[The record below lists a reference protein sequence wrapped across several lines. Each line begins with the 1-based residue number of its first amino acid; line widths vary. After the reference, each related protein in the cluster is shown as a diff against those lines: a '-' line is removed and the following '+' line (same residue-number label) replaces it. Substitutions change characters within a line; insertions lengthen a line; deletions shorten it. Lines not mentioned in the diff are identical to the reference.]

1 MFDKLQQAR
10 ELIKLRSKAK
20 ELQRSLEQIT
30 HTQEKG
36 GIKVVVDGTQHLQ
49 AIEINGEDQG
59 ELKETINDAMKEVQ
73 KKAAKKMMEEG
84 GGLSGLLGG
93 MG

>member
-20 ELQRSLEQIT
+20 ELQRSLEEIT

-36 GIKVVVDGTQHLQ
+36 EIKVVVDGTQHIQ
-49 AIEINGEDQG
+49 AIVVNGEEQT
-59 ELKETINDAMKEVQ
+59 ELKEVINDAVKEVQ

-84 GGLSGLLGG
+84 GGLTGLLGG

>member
-1 MFDKLQQAR
+1 MFDKLQQAK

-20 ELQRSLEQIT
+20 ELQRTLEQIS
-30 HTQEKG
+30 HTQEKS
-36 GIKVVVDGTQHLQ
+36 GIKVVVDGTQHIQ
-49 AIEINGEDQG
+49 TIEINGEEQG

-93 MG
+93 M

>member
-36 GIKVVVDGTQHLQ
+36 GIKVVVDGTQHIQ
-49 AIEINGEDQG
+49 VIEINGEDQG

-93 MG
+93 M